1 MVVNYCYTKSYEMS
15 NFMKKLLVVDGN
27 SIINRAFY
35 GVRPL
40 TNSAGLHTNALS
52 GMFDM
57 LYKQLSAVKPD
68 YAAIA
73 FDLSAPTF
81 RHKEYAEY
89 KAGRKKMPDELA
101 VQLPYSKRLA
111 KALGLHVLE
120 KEGYEADDILGTVSK
135 MAEDEG
141 VESYI
146 LTGDRDS
153 LQLIGDSTSVL
164 LMTNSDTVRYDRA
177 KFFETY
183 GLRPESFVDV
193 KALMGDSSDNIPG
206 VPGIGE
212 KTALK
217 LISSCENIDRVY
229 DDPDSLGLGK
239 SALQKLKD
247 GKELAYKSKFL
258 ATIIRDV
265 PLGLTLTDLESSGID
280 KGATYNLLSE
290 LEFASK
296 IKRLGLTPEM
306 AKDTPKEEAPVKS
319 ATKPPAPSTEK
330 NAPATPD
337 ITLPELKGEWS
348 ECLALAEKI
357 KDFGDIPDSIP
368 VKDLAPSE
376 LSAFSGKLVSMVYRD
391 SELWLCDGQAV
402 NHFVFDDLS
411 SLARAVSEA
420 NIAPLLHD
428 CKKAFKDFM
437 TVGCDIKSAGDIMLC
452 AYSQNP
458 ARSSFELFDLGEVID
473 RTPSGESV
481 AIFRIFKKFYEELDA
496 GALQI
501 AQKIEL
507 PLAYVLADMELCGFA
522 LDVSA
527 LADFGKKLRD
537 TENDCIS
544 RIHMLCGREFNVNS
558 PKQLGEV
565 LFDELKL
572 PAGKKTKTGYS
583 TNAEVLE
590 KLRDAHPIVNEVL
603 EYREIAKLR
612 STYADGLLH
621 TADENGKVHTSFNQT
636 ITVTGRL
643 SSTEPNLQNIPVRSA
658 LGRELRRFFVASE
671 PDRVLIDADYSQ
683 IELRILAHVARDEE
697 MIKAFLS
704 GEDIHTFTASQ
715 VFGVP
720 LERVTPELRKRA
732 KAVNFGIV
740 YGISEF
746 SLAGDLGITRKEAA
760 AYIQN
765 YFERYK
771 GISNYLSDAVST
783 AKALGYAQTV
793 FGRTR
798 QIPELTSQKFPIR
811 QFGERVA
818 MNSPI
823 QGSAADIIKL
833 AMIRVHSALKA
844 EKLDARLILQV
855 HDELIIE
862 SHKDCAE
869 RASEILRREM
879 ENVVSLRV
887 PLTVD
892 LNIGKSWYE
901 CK

>member
-1 MVVNYCYTKSYEMS
+1 
-15 NFMKKLLVVDGN
+15 MKKLLVVDGN
-27 SIINRAFY
+27 SILNRAFY

-40 TNSAGLHTNALS
+40 TNSKGLHTNALF
-52 GMFDM
+52 GMFTI
-57 LYKQLSAVKPD
+57 LHKQISALNPD

-73 FDLSAPTF
+73 FDLHAPTF

-89 KAGRKKMPDELA
+89 KAGRRKMPDELA
-101 VQLPYSKRLA
+101 IQLPYSKRLSE
-111 KALGLHVLE
+111 ALGLHVLE

-135 MAEDEG
+135 MAENED

-153 LQLIGDSTSVL
+153 LQLIGDKTNVL
-164 LMTNSDTVRYDRA
+164 LMTNSDTIRYDRA

-183 GLRPESFVDV
+183 GLQPESFVDV

-217 LISSCENIDRVY
+217 LIATFENIDRVY
-229 DDPDSLGLGK
+229 ENPDNAGLGK
-239 SALQKLKD
+239 AALQKLKE
-247 GKELAYKSKFL
+247 GRELAYKSKFL
-258 ATIIRDV
+258 ATIVRDV
-265 PLGLTLTDLESSGID
+265 PIELSLADLESSGMD
-280 KGATYNLLSE
+280 KGAMYTLLSE
-290 LEFASK
+290 LEFSNQ
-296 IKRLGLTPEM
+296 IKRLGLTPDM
-306 AKDTPKEEAPVKS
+306 VKS
-319 ATKPPAPSTEK
+319 SPKAEITEK
-330 NAPATPD
+330 PTFAAEDSAKPNPTSAPEKDSAPE
-337 ITLPELKGEWS
+337 ITLPNLNGNWEK
-348 ECLALAEKI
+348 CLALAEKI
-357 KDFGDIPDSIP
+357 TELDDIPDVLPI
-368 VKDLAPSE
+368 KE
-376 LSAFSGKLVSMVYRD
+376 LTPNKLLSFSDKLVSMTYQ
-391 SELWLCDGQAV
+391 ENQLWLCDGKAV
-402 NHFVFDDLS
+402 LHFVFNDFA

-420 NIAPLLHD
+420 DIAPILYN
-428 CKKAFKDFM
+428 CKKVFKDFISA
-437 TVGCDIKSAGDIMLC
+437 GCDIKSAGDVMLC
-452 AYSQNP
+452 AYSHNP
-458 ARSSFELFDLGEVID
+458 ARSAYQLSDLCDIYIGGLSE
-473 RTPSGESV
+473 RTPSGECT
-481 AIFRIFKKFYEELDA
+481 AIFRLFKKLYSSLSE
-496 GALQI
+496 GGLQI
-501 AQKIEL
+501 AQKMEL

-522 LDVSA
+522 LDVPA
-527 LADFGKKLRD
+527 LRDFGEQLRE
-537 TENDCIS
+537 TENDYAS
-544 RIHMLCGREFNVNS
+544 RIHMLCGRDFNINS

-590 KLRDAHPIVNEVL
+590 KLRGSHPVVNEVL
-603 EYREIAKLR
+603 EYREVAKLR
-612 STYADGLLH
+612 STYADGLLNA
-621 TADENGKVHTSFNQT
+621 ADENNKIHTSFNQT

-643 SSTEPNLQNIPVRSA
+643 SSTEPNLQNIPVRSE
-658 LGRELRRFFVASE
+658 LGREFRRFFVASA

-683 IELRILAHVARDEE
+683 IELRILAHVARDEK
-697 MIKAFLS
+697 MITAFLS
-704 GEDIHTFTASQ
+704 GEDIHTVTASE

-720 LERVTPELRKRA
+720 LDRVTPELRKRA

-760 AYIQN
+760 LYIQN

-771 GISNYLSDAVST
+771 GVSAYLKNAVSS
-783 AKALGYAQTV
+783 AKELGYAQTV
-793 FGRTR
+793 FGRKR
-798 QIPELTSQKFPIR
+798 YIPELTAQKFPIR

-833 AMIRVHSALKA
+833 AMIRVHSALRA
-844 EKLDARLILQV
+844 EKLDAKLILQI

-862 SHKDCAE
+862 ASRDCAE

-879 ENVVSLRV
+879 ENVVSLQV

-892 LNIGKSWYE
+892 LNIGNSWYE